1 MKILLVFCAFFM
13 GTLCLIS
20 LNTSNYHRMLNI
32 CKADKKTCECFA
44 RIVEND
50 LTRKEFNRLMLIV
63 KNNKTAEYILAN
75 DDKISKALKDTT
87 LICMP

>member
-1 MKILLVFCAFFM
+1 MRTLLVFCAFFI

-20 LNTSNYHRMLNI
+20 LNNSNYHRMLDI

-63 KNNKTAEYILAN
+63 KNNKTAEYILSN